1 MRVKYIVLFIF
12 LTVLI
17 FLFSSPLPGE
27 ELNPSTPKKIAILPF
42 EVFGPSEYTYLKKAL
57 PEMLASRLFLPSKVE
72 ILDVDRYYKKN
83 KNLKIDYIIKGKI
96 TIIGKNASID
106 LNILETNTKNSLR
119 LFQKVSDLSELI
131 ESLDILADKILVS
144 IKIKEEKSTQK
155 TFSFLNFQ
163 SQPEKKAKPKVK
175 KATSPYLKERGGLTS
190 NLVIDV
196 STGQIGWDE

>member
-1 MRVKYIVLFIF
+1 MRIKQIALFIF
-12 LTVLI
+12 LTVLT
-17 FLFSSPLPGE
+17 FSFSSPVYGE
-27 ELNPSTPKKIAILPF
+27 ELNLSTSKKIVILPF
-42 EVFGPSEYTYLKKAL
+42 EVFGPSEYAYLKKAL

-72 ILDVDRYYKKN
+72 ILDIDRYYK

-106 LNILETNTKNSLR
+106 INILNTKTKNSFR

-131 ESLDILADKILVS
+131 ESLDILANKILVS